1 MDPMCLGL
9 KVVWSSVFAG
19 KCTLI
24 MAFEILFWI
33 RGGNGPPEVV
43 QLVGV
48 VHWMEVLSSGLWIA
62 VCGCF

>member
-19 KCTLI
+19 KWMLI

-33 RGGNGPPEVV
+33 KGGNESSEVV

-48 VHWMEVLSSGLWIA
+48 NH
-62 VCGCF
+62 